1 MAMKESV
8 RSLRLYFILSGLA
21 TLWFSFVTFIP
32 VLRASISAT
41 VIVLVV
47 FGVVFFAMS
56 LAFLYVG
63 FFLRRLLKD
72 SSHRI
77 VMLIYAGMV
86 WVVLSFLGTL
96 FAGVELREIVG
107 DALSLLLGFYLL
119 KNVRRLASQEQDPTL
134 GALPGN

>member
-21 TLWFSFVTFIP
+21 TLWFCIVTFIP

-47 FGVVFFAMS
+47 FSVVFFAMS

-77 VMLIYAGMV
+77 VMLIYASMV

-119 KNVRRLASQEQDPTL
+119 KNVRRLASEEQDPAL